1 MTTGAAYFARLY
13 AASDDPWGFRSR
25 WYEARKF
32 ALTLAALSRQRY
44 RRAFDAG
51 CSNGELTRAI
61 AARCDAL
68 HACDLSPRAV
78 ALARARLHD
87 LPQADVRQRELPR
100 EFPDG
105 RFDLIVISELGYFLP
120 PRDLERLVSLS
131 IGALEADGEIVL
143 CHWRRPIADAPQD
156 AAAVHACFARIAGR
170 TLCRRCAVDD
180 TDFLLEVWTPP
191 STPWVAERE
200 GLR

>member
-1 MTTGAAYFARLY
+1 MTTDAAYFSRLY

-51 CSNGELTRAI
+51 CSNGELTRGLAG
-61 AARCDAL
+61 RCDAL

-78 ALARARLHD
+78 ALARERLDD
-87 LPQADVRQRELPR
+87 LPQVEVRQRELPR
-100 EFPDG
+100 EFPEG

-120 PRDLERLVSLS
+120 RCDLNRLVTLS

-143 CHWRRPIADAPQD
+143 CHWRRRIADAPQD
-156 AAAVHACFARIAGR
+156 GAAVHACFAQAAGG
-170 TLCRRCAVDD
+170 TLCRRSVVDD
-180 TDFLLEVWTPP
+180 TDFLLEVWAPP